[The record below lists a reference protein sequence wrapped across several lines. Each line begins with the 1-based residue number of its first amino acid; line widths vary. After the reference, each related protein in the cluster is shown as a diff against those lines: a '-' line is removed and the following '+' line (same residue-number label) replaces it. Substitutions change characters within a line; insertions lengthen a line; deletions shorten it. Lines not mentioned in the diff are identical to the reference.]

1 MKGLVCI
8 CCKDSHIKFYMQRA
22 LKVTL
27 DIPKTARYHI
37 IFRAITNESSP
48 VTGKVMLTPKGGVGS
63 KQSSPVTFGS
73 TNVPTHHTVGD
84 KGMATQFMLTKGQW
98 DLMLV
103 LPPASV
109 LLVRILSF
117 LYSATNKD

>member
-1 MKGLVCI
+1 
-8 CCKDSHIKFYMQRA
+8 MQRA

-27 DIPKTARYHI
+27 DIPKTARYHL
-37 IFRAITNESSP
+37 IFYSVTNESSP
-48 VTGKVMLTPKGGVGS
+48 VTGKVMLTPKGGAGS
-63 KQSSPVTFGS
+63 KQSSPVTFPVKQVGS

-98 DLMLV
+98 DLMLA

-109 LLVRILSF
+109 LLVRP
-117 LYSATNKD
+117 